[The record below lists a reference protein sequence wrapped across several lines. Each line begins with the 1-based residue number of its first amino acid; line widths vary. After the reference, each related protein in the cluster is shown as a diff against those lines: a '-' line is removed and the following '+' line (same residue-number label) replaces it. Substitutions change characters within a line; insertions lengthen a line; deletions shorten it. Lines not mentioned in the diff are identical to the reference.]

1 MGERAFVRLDGS
13 VFLGWF
19 GAWLRRNRPALWN
32 FYSRCGRAR
41 YQRRRGQ
48 NHNWR
53 SRFGPSVV
61 QRALRTDSTLPQ
73 RRGCWHVGAPSSL
86 RMVGLVTAII
96 LIPLLGAVAVCTWPP
111 TSAEATA
118 GRLRN
123 GRPIALMFNVIS
135 SGCALALWRNFD
147 GTVTGLQFAER
158 HAWIPAINAEY
169 LVGVD
174 GLSLLLVLLTS
185 LIIPFALLAQP
196 APDGSRAFY
205 ATILVMQSAL
215 YGTFTAQNFVLW
227 FLFYEMSLI
236 PGFLLIKIWGGENR
250 DRAATKFFLYTFLG
264 SVAMLLS
271 FLAIYFARGTF
282 DFAALAGL
290 GKSGLLTGNV
300 AWLAFAG
307 IFVGL
312 AVKVPLFPF
321 HTWLPD
327 AYQTAPTG
335 VSMVLTGVLS
345 KMGVYGFVRLLLPLF
360 PIEIKVVRPWLLGL
374 AICSIVFASLA
385 AWAQSDLKRM
395 VAYLSINHLGY
406 CMLGLF
412 VITATTV
419 RPAVEMQAALSGVF
433 MQIFNHGITAAAL
446 FYYVGLL
453 EQRRGLRGINDFGG
467 LMQRTPLLCGW
478 MSVAMF
484 SSLGLPGLNGFI
496 GEFLI
501 FKGSFAIAASFTA
514 VAVIGLLVTAIV
526 FARAMQALFSGP
538 LTESCSAFPDLGR
551 TEKVVVVPVT
561 LLMLA
566 IGLAPQFVFNIIN
579 TTVIQMTRLLS

>member
-1 MGERAFVRLDGS
+1 MAGMIT
-13 VFLGWF
+13 
-19 GAWLRRNRPALWN
+19 AL
-32 FYSRCGRAR
+32 
-41 YQRRRGQ
+41 
-48 NHNWR
+48 
-53 SRFGPSVV
+53 
-61 QRALRTDSTLPQ
+61 
-73 RRGCWHVGAPSSL
+73 
-86 RMVGLVTAII
+86 I
-96 LIPLLGAVAVCTWPP
+96 LIPLLGAFAVCVWPH
-111 TSAEATA
+111 TNA
-118 GRLRN
+118 
-123 GRPIALMFNVIS
+123 RPIALIFNAITAILV
-135 SGCALALWRNFD
+135 LMLWRNFD
-147 GTVTGLQFAER
+147 AIATGLQMVER
-158 HAWIPAINAEY
+158 HTWIPAIGAEY
-169 LVGVD
+169 LVGID

-185 LIIPFALLAQP
+185 IIIPFAFLVQRMDRGFCALM
-196 APDGSRAFY
+196 
-205 ATILVMQSAL
+205 LVMQSAL
-215 YGTFTAQNFVLW
+215 YGTFSAQNFVLW

-236 PGFLLIKIWGGENR
+236 PAFLLIKIWGGENR

-271 FLAIYFARGTF
+271 FLGIYFAKGTF
-282 DFAALAGL
+282 DFAQLAGL
-290 GKSGLLTGNV
+290 GKQGLLNGNV

-307 IFVGL
+307 IFLGL

-327 AYQTAPTG
+327 AYETAPVG

-360 PIEIKVVRPWLLGL
+360 PNEIKILAPWLLGL
-374 AICSIVFASLA
+374 AVCSIVFASLA

-412 VITATTV
+412 AITATTV

-501 FKGSFAIAASFTA
+501 FKGSFAVAASFTA

-526 FARAMQALFSGP
+526 FARAMQSLFSGP
-538 LTESCSAFPDLGR
+538 LAESCSAFPDLGR
-551 TEKVVVVPVT
+551 TEKLVVVPVT
-561 LLMLA
+561 LLMFA
-566 IGLAPQFVFNIIN
+566 IGIAPQFVFNIFN
-579 TTVIQMTRLLS
+579 STVVQMARLLA

>member
-1 MGERAFVRLDGS
+1 MAGLTTALILLPLAGALFVS
-13 VFLGWF
+13 V
-19 GAWLRRNRPALWN
+19 
-32 FYSRCGRAR
+32 AR
-41 YQRRRGQ
+41 Q
-48 NHNWR
+48 NSAR
-53 SRFGPSVV
+53 
-61 QRALRTDSTLPQ
+61 
-73 RRGCWHVGAPSSL
+73 
-86 RMVGLVTAII
+86 
-96 LIPLLGAVAVCTWPP
+96 AVAL
-111 TSAEATA
+111 
-118 GRLRN
+118 G
-123 GRPIALMFNVIS
+123 FNVLT
-135 SGCALALWRNFD
+135 AMLAITLWRNFD
-147 GTVTGLQFAER
+147 TTAAGLQMVER
-158 HAWIPAINAEY
+158 HVWIPAIGAEY

-185 LIIPFALLAQP
+185 LIFPFAFLAQRMTRG
-196 APDGSRAFY
+196 ACALM
-205 ATILVMQSAL
+205 LVMQAAL

-236 PGFLLIKIWGGENR
+236 PAFLLIKIWGGEKR
-250 DRAATKFFLYTFLG
+250 DRAATKFFVYTFLG

-271 FLAIYFARGTF
+271 FLGIFFAKGTF
-282 DFAALAGL
+282 DFAALADL
-290 GKSGLLTGNV
+290 GKHGLLTGNV
-300 AWLAFAG
+300 AWFAFAG
-307 IFVGL
+307 IFLGL

-327 AYQTAPTG
+327 AYETAPTG

-360 PIEIKVVRPWLLGL
+360 PNEIRIVAPWLLAL
-374 AICSIVFASLA
+374 AVCSIVFASLA

-412 VITATTV
+412 AITATTV
-419 RPAVEMQAALSGVF
+419 RPAQEMQAALSGVF

-453 EQRRGLRGINDFGG
+453 EQRRGLRGLGDFGG

-501 FKGSFAIAASFTA
+501 FKGSFAVAASFTA

-526 FARAMQALFSGP
+526 FLRAMQALFSGP
-538 LTESCSAFPDLGR
+538 LAESASTFPDLQWN
-551 TEKVVVVPVT
+551 EKWIVVPVT
-561 LLMLA
+561 MLMFA
-566 IGLAPQFVFNIIN
+566 VGIAPQFVFNIFN
-579 TTVIQMTRLLS
+579 ATVVQMTRLFALTTLG

>member
-1 MGERAFVRLDGS
+1 
-13 VFLGWF
+13 
-19 GAWLRRNRPALWN
+19 
-32 FYSRCGRAR
+32 
-41 YQRRRGQ
+41 
-48 NHNWR
+48 
-53 SRFGPSVV
+53 
-61 QRALRTDSTLPQ
+61 
-73 RRGCWHVGAPSSL
+73 
-86 RMVGLVTAII
+86 MVGLISALI
-96 LIPLLGAVAVCTWPP
+96 LTPVLGAIALYV
-111 TSAEATA
+111 S
-118 GRLRN
+118 
-123 GRPIALMFNVIS
+123 RPVNARVLALMFNAIS
-135 SGCALALWRNFD
+135 AFCALALWQKFD
-147 GTVTGLQFAER
+147 TATAGLQLVER
-158 HAWIPAINAEY
+158 HAWIPAIGAEY

-185 LIIPFALLAQP
+185 LIFPFAFFAQRTDHGFCALMLL
-196 APDGSRAFY
+196 
-205 ATILVMQSAL
+205 MQSAL

-236 PGFLLIKIWGGENR
+236 PAFLLIKIWGGQKR
-250 DRAATKFFLYTFLG
+250 DRAATKFFVYTFLG
-264 SVAMLLS
+264 SVAILLA
-271 FLAIYFARGTF
+271 FLGIYFATGTF
-282 DFAALAGL
+282 DFAELAERAKL
-290 GKSGLLTGNV
+290 GLLEGNLR
-300 AWLAFAG
+300 WFAFAG
-307 IFVGL
+307 IFLGL

-327 AYQTAPTG
+327 AYETAPTG

-360 PIEIKVVRPWLLGL
+360 PHEIKILGPWLLGL

-412 VITATTV
+412 AVTARSTISLID
-419 RPAVEMQAALSGVF
+419 MQAALSGVF

-453 EQRRGLRGINDFGG
+453 EQRRGLRGIDDFGG

-501 FKGSFAIAASFTA
+501 FKGS
-514 VAVIGLLVTAIV
+514 
-526 FARAMQALFSGP
+526 
-538 LTESCSAFPDLGR
+538 
-551 TEKVVVVPVT
+551 
-561 LLMLA
+561 
-566 IGLAPQFVFNIIN
+566 
-579 TTVIQMTRLLS
+579 

>member
-1 MGERAFVRLDGS
+1 M
-13 VFLGWF
+13 
-19 GAWLRRNRPALWN
+19 
-32 FYSRCGRAR
+32 
-41 YQRRRGQ
+41 
-48 NHNWR
+48 
-53 SRFGPSVV
+53 
-61 QRALRTDSTLPQ
+61 
-73 RRGCWHVGAPSSL
+73 
-86 RMVGLVTAII
+86 
-96 LIPLLGAVAVCTWPP
+96 AVIFNV
-111 TSAEATA
+111 TSAACTF
-118 GRLRN
+118 G
-123 GRPIALMFNVIS
+123 M
-135 SGCALALWRNFD
+135 WRNFD
-147 GTVTGLQFAER
+147 AAATGLQFVER
-158 HAWIPAINAEY
+158 HGWIPAIDAEY

-185 LIIPFALLAQP
+185 LIIPFAFLAQRMTRGFC
-196 APDGSRAFY
+196 AVML
-205 ATILVMQSAL
+205 IMQSAL

-236 PGFLLIKIWGGENR
+236 PAFLLIKIWGGENR
-250 DRAATKFFLYTFLG
+250 DRAATEFFVYTFLG

-271 FLAIYFARGTF
+271 LLGIYFAKGTF

-290 GKSGLLTGNV
+290 GKSGQLIAGGNL
-300 AWLAFAG
+300 AWFAFAG
-307 IFVGL
+307 IFLGL

-327 AYQTAPTG
+327 AYESAPVG

-360 PIEIKVVRPWLLGL
+360 PHQIQVLGPWLLGL
-374 AICSIVFASLA
+374 TVCSIVFASLA

-412 VITATTV
+412 AVSATAV
-419 RPAVEMQAALSGVF
+419 RPLPEMQAALSGVF

-453 EQRRGLRGINDFGG
+453 EQRRGVRAINDFGG

-478 MSVAMF
+478 MGVAMF

-501 FKGSFAIAASFTA
+501 FKGSFAVAAGFTA
-514 VAVIGLLVTAIV
+514 IAVIGLLFTAIT
-526 FARAMQALFSGP
+526 FMRAMQSLFNGP
-538 LTESCSAFPDLGR
+538 LSEPCRTFPDLLR
-551 TEKVVVVPVT
+551 SEKLVVVPVT
-561 LLMLA
+561 LLMFA
-566 IGLAPQFVFNIIN
+566 VGLWPQFLFNIFN
-579 TTVIQMTRLLS
+579 ATVAQMARLFA

>member
-1 MGERAFVRLDGS
+1 
-13 VFLGWF
+13 
-19 GAWLRRNRPALWN
+19 
-32 FYSRCGRAR
+32 
-41 YQRRRGQ
+41 
-48 NHNWR
+48 
-53 SRFGPSVV
+53 
-61 QRALRTDSTLPQ
+61 
-73 RRGCWHVGAPSSL
+73 
-86 RMVGLVTAII
+86 MVGLITAII
-96 LIPLLGAVAVCTWPP
+96 FVPLLGALAVCTWPQK
-111 TSAEATA
+111 
-118 GRLRN
+118 N

-135 SGCALALWRNFD
+135 AACALGLWWKFD
-147 GTVTGLQFAER
+147 TAATELQFVER
-158 HAWIPAINAEY
+158 HEWIPAINAEY

-185 LIIPFALLAQP
+185 LIIPFAFLARP
-196 APDGSRAFY
+196 LPGGRGFY
-205 ATILVMQSAL
+205 ATMLVMQSAL

-236 PGFLLIKIWGGENR
+236 PAFLLIKIWGGENR
-250 DRAATKFFLYTFLG
+250 DRAATKFFLYTFFG
-264 SVAMLLS
+264 SVGMLLS
-271 FLAIYFARGTF
+271 FLGIYFAKGTF
-282 DFAALAGL
+282 DFTTLASL
-290 GKSGLLTGNV
+290 GKHGLLTGRL

-345 KMGVYGFVRLLLPLF
+345 KMGVYGFVRLLIPLF
-360 PIEIKVVRPWLLGL
+360 PNQIKIVGPWLLVL
-374 AICSIVFASLA
+374 AVCSIVFAPLA
-385 AWAQSDLKRM
+385 AWAQRDLKRM

-412 VITATTV
+412 
-419 RPAVEMQAALSGVF
+419 AVAASPVVAAEIDMHAALSGVF

-446 FYYVGLL
+446 FYFVGLL
-453 EQRRGLRGINDFGG
+453 EQRSGSRRSVDDFGG

-501 FKGSFAIAASFTA
+501 FKGSFAVAAAFTA
-514 VAVIGLLVTAIV
+514 IAVIGLLITAIV
-526 FARAMQALFSGP
+526 FARAMQSLFSGP
-538 LTESCSAFPDLGR
+538 LAESCSAFPDLLR
-551 TEKVVVVPVT
+551 KEKLVVVPVT
-561 LLMLA
+561 LLMFV
-566 IGLAPQFVFNIIN
+566 IGIAPQFMFNIFN
-579 TTVIQMTRLLS
+579 TTVVQMSRLLS

>member
-1 MGERAFVRLDGS
+1 MIT
-13 VFLGWF
+13 
-19 GAWLRRNRPALWN
+19 AL
-32 FYSRCGRAR
+32 
-41 YQRRRGQ
+41 
-48 NHNWR
+48 
-53 SRFGPSVV
+53 
-61 QRALRTDSTLPQ
+61 
-73 RRGCWHVGAPSSL
+73 
-86 RMVGLVTAII
+86 I
-96 LIPLLGAVAVCTWPP
+96 LIPLFGAFAVCVWPH
-111 TSAEATA
+111 TNA
-118 GRLRN
+118 
-123 GRPIALMFNVIS
+123 RPIALIFNAITATLVFM
-135 SGCALALWRNFD
+135 LWRNFD
-147 GTVTGLQFAER
+147 ATATSLQMVER
-158 HAWIPAINAEY
+158 HVWIPAIGAEY
-169 LVGVD
+169 LVGID

-185 LIIPFALLAQP
+185 IIIPFA
-196 APDGSRAFY
+196 F
-205 ATILVMQSAL
+205 LVQRMDRGFCALMLVTQSAL

-236 PGFLLIKIWGGENR
+236 PAFLLIKIWGGENR
-250 DRAATKFFLYTFLG
+250 DHATTKFFLYTFLG

-271 FLAIYFARGTF
+271 FLGIYFAKGTF
-282 DFAALAGL
+282 DFAQLAGL
-290 GKSGLLTGNV
+290 GKQGLLSGNV

-307 IFVGL
+307 IFLGL

-327 AYQTAPTG
+327 AYETAPVG

-360 PIEIKVVRPWLLGL
+360 PNEIKILAPWLLGL
-374 AICSIVFASLA
+374 AVCSIVFASLA

>member
-1 MGERAFVRLDGS
+1 
-13 VFLGWF
+13 
-19 GAWLRRNRPALWN
+19 
-32 FYSRCGRAR
+32 
-41 YQRRRGQ
+41 
-48 NHNWR
+48 
-53 SRFGPSVV
+53 
-61 QRALRTDSTLPQ
+61 
-73 RRGCWHVGAPSSL
+73 
-86 RMVGLVTAII
+86 MVGLTTALILLPLAGALFVCVARQNSARMIALGFTALTAI
-96 LIPLLGAVAVCTWPP
+96 LAVT
-111 TSAEATA
+111 
-118 GRLRN
+118 
-123 GRPIALMFNVIS
+123 
-135 SGCALALWRNFD
+135 LWLNFD
-147 GTVTGLQFAER
+147 TTAAGLQMVER
-158 HAWIPAINAEY
+158 HVWIPAIGAEY
-169 LVGVD
+169 LVGID

-185 LIIPFALLAQP
+185 LVFPFAFLAQRM
-196 APDGSRAFY
+196 SRGAC
-205 ATILVMQSAL
+205 ALMLVMQAAL

-236 PGFLLIKIWGGENR
+236 PAFLLIKIWGGPAAAGR
-250 DRAATKFFLYTFLG
+250 DRAATKFFVYTFLG

-271 FLAIYFARGTF
+271 FLGIFFVRGTF
-282 DFAALAGL
+282 DFAVLADL
-290 GKSGLLTGNV
+290 GKHGLLTGNF
-300 AWLAFAG
+300 AWFAFAG
-307 IFVGL
+307 IFLGL

-327 AYQTAPTG
+327 AYETAPTG
-335 VSMVLTGVLS
+335 ASMVLTGVLS

-360 PIEIKVVRPWLLGL
+360 PNEIRIVAPWLLGL
-374 AICSIVFASLA
+374 AVCSIVFASLA

-412 VITATTV
+412 AVTATTV

-453 EQRRGLRGINDFGG
+453 EQRRGLRGLGDFGG

-501 FKGSFAIAASFTA
+501 FKGSFAVAASFTA

-526 FARAMQALFSGP
+526 FMRAMQALFSGP
-538 LTESCSAFPDLGR
+538 LAESSSAFPDLHR
-551 TEKVVVVPVT
+551 NEKWVAVPVT
-561 LLMLA
+561 LLMFA
-566 IGLAPQFVFNIIN
+566 IGLAPQFLFNVFN
-579 TTVIQMTRLLS
+579 TTVVQMTRLFS